1 MNQADVLKTAEEAG
15 FRKGGS
21 VIFYDSRVMNYL
33 PSAELT
39 KFAELVAQR
48 EKEASAR
55 KINAVVEQM
64 EFLIEKADSSDS
76 FCYGTLDTGFVRAV
90 CEETINIAR
99 GINHD

>member
-39 KFAELVAQR
+39 KFAELVAQH
-48 EKEASAR
+48 EAETIAKIIKATRWLDADFGEHEGTKDMLVKCILAR
-55 KINAVVEQM
+55 KT
-64 EFLIEKADSSDS
+64 K
-76 FCYGTLDTGFVRAV
+76 
-90 CEETINIAR
+90 
-99 GINHD
+99 